1 MNGNKVTIKQIAES
15 AGVSRSTVSRALRND
30 PRISASVRKKIQK
43 KAAGYGY
50 SPDPQVSEL
59 MRYLKKRRTETKR
72 SAIAWINH
80 RDEEDFWGAHP
91 WAELFLHACRE
102 SAGANGYHLDEIWL
116 GSSNRRIPENRI
128 VQILTARG
136 IKAVLIPPFID
147 RRFPWALPWEKFC
160 AVSIGPF
167 PFEPRMP
174 FVDSDD
180 YHNTL
185 LCCRM
190 LRALGRQQIGLVLFA
205 EHIGDDNPFTA
216 AVLQEAFIRG
226 VSPCPPLLLKTDKTV
241 PSSVFQKWFGTHR
254 PDGIISDSPL
264 TVQNFLDAETLTER
278 IGLVHLNAVA
288 EAESVSWSGID
299 QKQSALC
306 ATAVEQLAAL
316 LQKNQ
321 YGLPEN
327 AVNILI
333 KGSWIPG
340 ETASV
345 DQRVSAKDIGI

>member
-1 MNGNKVTIKQIAES
+1 MNGNKITIKQIAES
-15 AGVSRSTVSRALRND
+15 TGVSRSTVSRALRND
-30 PRISASVRKKIQK
+30 PRISAAVRRKIQK
-43 KAAGYGY
+43 KAAEYGY
-50 SPDPQVSEL
+50 KPDPQVSEL

-80 RDEEDFWGAHP
+80 RNEEDFWSINP

-102 SAGANGYHLDEIWL
+102 SAEANGYHLDEIWL
-116 GSSNRRIPENRI
+116 GPYERYIPEKRI

-147 RRFPWALPWEKFC
+147 RRFPWTLPWEKFC
-160 AVSIGPF
+160 AVSIGSF

-190 LRALGRQQIGLVLFA
+190 LRALGKQRIGLILFA
-205 EHIGDDNPFTA
+205 EHIGEDNPITA
-216 AVLQEAFIRG
+216 AVLQEAFIRNTK
-226 VSPCPPLLLKTDKTV
+226 PCPPLLLPDRT
-241 PSSVFQKWFGTHR
+241 SSQASFLKWFGNQR
-254 PDGIISDSPL
+254 PDCIISDAPQ
-264 TVQNFLDAETLTER
+264 TVQKMMDAEGLTER
-278 IGLVHLNAVA
+278 TGLVHLNAVA
-288 EAESVSWSGID
+288 EAEKVNWSGID
-299 QKQSALC
+299 KKQAALC
-306 ATAVEQLAAL
+306 AAAVEQLTAR
-316 LQKNQ
+316 LQSNQ

-327 AVNILI
+327 AVNILM

-340 ETASV
+340 ETA
-345 DQRVSAKDIGI
+345 G